1 MNKRDLAFA
10 IARYSETTDKLN
22 WVARY
27 KALMAGRAC
36 DTLSTRYDL
45 YRHVHERIGNRPIN
59 YLEFGV
65 AGGKS
70 LRAWTELNRDEDS
83 RFVGFDTFT
92 GLPEAW
98 NWRYGKGAFSQD
110 GRAPDIED
118 HRVTFEVGLFQDTLR
133 PFLATFRATG
143 QLVVHMDA
151 DIFTSTL
158 FVLTQLDA
166 YMPSGTVI
174 LFDEYQSFLHEF
186 RAWHDYLQAF
196 RRTFSLI
203 GQATRGIHT
212 AVFLV

>member
-1 MNKRDLAFA
+1 MNKRDVAFA
-10 IARYSETTDKLN
+10 VARYSETTDKLN

-27 KALMAGRAC
+27 KALMTGREC
-36 DTLSTRYDL
+36 PQVTDRYAL
-45 YRHVHERIGNRPIN
+45 YRLVRDRIGAGPLT

-65 AGGKS
+65 ASGKS
-70 LRAWTELNRDEDS
+70 MRAWVDGNGHPDS

-98 NWRYGKGAFSQD
+98 NHRYGKGAFSQD
-110 GRAPDIED
+110 GKVPEFGDP
-118 HRVTFEVGLFQDTLR
+118 RVSFQVGLFQDTLR
-133 PFLATFRATG
+133 PFLRTFAARG

-158 FVLTQLDA
+158 YVLTQLDA
-166 YMPSGTVI
+166 YMPSGTVL

-196 RRTFSLI
+196 RRTFVLI

-212 AVFLV
+212 AVFLA